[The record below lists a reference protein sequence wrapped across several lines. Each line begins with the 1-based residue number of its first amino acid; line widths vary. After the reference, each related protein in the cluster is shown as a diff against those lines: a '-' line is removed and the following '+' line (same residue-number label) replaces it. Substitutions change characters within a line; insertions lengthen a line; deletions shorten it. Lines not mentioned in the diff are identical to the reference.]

1 MSSSQIDCIDAVPRK
16 ERDTRF
22 AQYASAMLPG
32 AQEHSFETFRNAIAD
47 LLYAVRRVFQEKPEE
62 AYGYVSRAVDL
73 LCTELTSE
81 IEGRDLNEIESV
93 APQTSRGGLAP
104 WMVRKLSTYI
114 ETHLDSAIHSVDLAG
129 MAEQS
134 VSHFGRAFRESFDDP
149 PHTYVMRRRIERAQG
164 LMLQTNLSLAQIAI
178 DCGLSDQAHFN
189 KSFRRFVGQSPGAWR
204 RARVM
209 GPR

>member
-1 MSSSQIDCIDAVPRK
+1 MC
-16 ERDTRF
+16 
-22 AQYASAMLPG
+22 G
-32 AQEHSFETFRNAIAD
+32 APE
-47 LLYAVRRVFQEKPEE
+47 LLRTATTV
-62 AYGYVSRAVDL
+62 
-73 LCTELTSE
+73 
-81 IEGRDLNEIESV
+81 IEGRDLHESA
-93 APQTSRGGLAP
+93 APQIARGGLAP

-114 ETHLDSAIHSVDLAG
+114 ETHLDSTISSVDLAE

-134 VSHFGRAFRESFDDP
+134 VSHFGRAFRESFDEA

-204 RARVM
+204 RARVI
-209 GPR
+209 GPRRRTA